1 MHVIQNT
8 CFLTSLVTEFC
19 CFLKTLC
26 SLIGHFLVTLRV
38 TLYSLRYV
46 ECTPYSVERG
56 IDDAGRLLDIFG
68 LGEGVATSNGC
79 AYSKTPELQQI

>member
-1 MHVIQNT
+1 MLAV
-8 CFLTSLVTEFC
+8 
-19 CFLKTLC
+19 
-26 SLIGHFLVTLRV
+26 LIKICGMYTV
-38 TLYSLRYV
+38 
-46 ECTPYSVERG
+46 YSVERG